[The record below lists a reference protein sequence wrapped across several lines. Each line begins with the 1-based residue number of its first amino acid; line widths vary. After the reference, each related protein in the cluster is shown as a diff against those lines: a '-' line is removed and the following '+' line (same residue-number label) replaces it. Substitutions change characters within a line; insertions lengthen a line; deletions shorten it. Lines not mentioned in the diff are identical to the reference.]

1 MASSI
6 VTDLGIIR
14 FDCDFLIFDDYDALC
29 RVCYDNVDHYK
40 KVEYDKIGLA
50 MPESINYVS
59 PDVAEIVNAAYDH
72 DLVPLSAAFFRE
84 PKGDTIEFIFEDTD
98 LINMRNIVDNVTDVI
113 DRIDAANVSDATD
126 ATDATDVPDVYF
138 AGIMHYVIGCLILNE
153 TNKIVIT
160 PDIMMAMAKILEE
173 SLEMP
178 DSMGLYA
185 SVQNLTTCKDLSKNS
200 HRSLTLIPDNSKK
213 QEWQTVI
220 DTLESIRRLK
230 GCVTERTERFD
241 LVLHIVNE
249 LMNGQEVTD
258 GIVYEVERDSDK
270 NAHKISGSFVDL
282 FRVTLSDKAFRPNMK
297 TELNSFP
304 VSIDQSE
311 IVMVKCE
318 RINGHL
324 LPTIMPNSITD
335 TIRRMMSVDVRN
347 DFIKAANLFD
357 AIMIYC
363 LPLCDPMGRLRER
376 KVQENDIIDMLGSDI
391 SDPENLIHSLRRI
404 HEVSVYSNRY
414 MPNDKTSTYNSYF
427 SANPITKHLV
437 DKYQLSSEHRMHHSL
452 DSIQWLSSLSDTKK
466 LDKSFELCAILV
478 KWFDPKRIELLEY
491 AICMLDPVLIFN
503 MILAI
508 DAETPSS
515 ASSNKQKDLVMNLLV
530 YSLLRIV
537 PYMETDISK
546 ATMMAEQRC
555 AKYRK
560 NNTNR
565 SSGAYPLD
573 CLKSRGEICSSRCQ
587 SSSMRRS
594 DTLIMAS
601 SNFFVTSLMFR
612 LFSIQLFGLYAQNSG
627 VTLLTAIDRAEQ
639 MIKQDLVH
647 LMNNYFMGN
656 YAKTQDGADADADN
670 VLGGVTESDDND
682 EECADDSSDT
692 ADYSKSQFQ
701 DVHKRIDML
710 CRIERLTSLEHM
722 TLSGLLPYVDLVM
735 TLRNIRSEFR
745 IDDYTT
751 RSYRLDVINDCIDD
765 AIVELVKKEHDIYGS
780 QSDSTAT
787 YSDDTAE
794 TMIQNSRSL
803 REVLDHVEYRNCGLY
818 YVHEDNLVDTTA
830 LYNLRGIMMSIDSSS
845 NGDHKT
851 GHVTRMSKEQIINL
865 IDKNAILMKILGAE
879 LSKVILQT
887 YDLDVVLKY
896 MRTLDDD
903 EAESLVETH
912 MSTVLA
918 MMYAETEYGNNQ
930 IYTSRDMSNLNGYI
944 TGLRSA
950 FGKSIDDGKITLTHE
965 AKEVLKKCRR
975 KLSAEN
981 RPTRFKPQ
989 HNNLS
994 D

>member
-14 FDCDFLIFDDYDALC
+14 FDSDFLIFDNYDVLC
-29 RVCYDNVDHYK
+29 RVCHDDVDYYK
-40 KVEYDKIGLA
+40 KVEYDKIGLV
-50 MPESINYVS
+50 MPENINYES
-59 PDVAEIVNAAYDH
+59 PDVAEIVNAACDH
-72 DLVPLSAAFFRE
+72 DLVPLNTVFFRE
-84 PKGDTIEFIFEDTD
+84 PKSDTIEFIFEDTD
-98 LINMRNIVDNVTDVI
+98 LINMRNIVDNVTGVI
-113 DRIDAANVSDATD
+113 DRIDAANVTGASD
-126 ATDATDVPDVYF
+126 VSDVYF

-160 PDIMMAMAKILEE
+160 PDIMLAMVKILKE

-185 SVQNLTTCKDLSKNS
+185 SVQNLTTCKDLSENS
-200 HRSLTLIPDNSKK
+200 HRSLTLIPDNSEK

-230 GCVTERTERFD
+230 GCATERTERFD
-241 LVLHIVNE
+241 LILHIVNE
-249 LMNGQEVTD
+249 LMSGQNVTD
-258 GIVYEVERDSDK
+258 GIVYEVERDSGK

-282 FRVTLSDKAFRPNMK
+282 FRVTLGNKVFRPNMK

-304 VSIDQSE
+304 ISIDQSE

-324 LPTIMPNSITD
+324 LPTIMPKSITD

-347 DFIKAANLFD
+347 DFIKAANLFE
-357 AIMIYC
+357 AIMNYC

-376 KVQENDIIDMLGSDI
+376 KVQENDVIEMLGFDI
-391 SDPENLIHSLRRI
+391 SDPENLIHSLRMI

-414 MPNDKTSTYNSYF
+414 MPGGTTSTYNSYF

-452 DSIQWLSSLSDTKK
+452 DSIQWLSSLSDTRN
-466 LDKSFELCAILV
+466 LDKSFELCTILV

-508 DAETPSS
+508 DAETPLN
-515 ASSNKQKDLVMNLLV
+515 ASSDKQKDLVMNLLV

-555 AKYRK
+555 ANYRE
-560 NNTNR
+560 NNANR
-565 SSGAYPLD
+565 SPGAYPLD
-573 CLKSRGEICSSRCQ
+573 CLKNRGEICSSCCQ
-587 SSSMRRS
+587 SSSMQRS

-627 VTLLTAIDRAEQ
+627 VTLLAAIDRAEQ

-656 YAKTQDGADADADN
+656 YAKARDDADVN
-670 VLGGVTESDDND
+670 PDDND
-682 EECADDSSDT
+682 EEGADDSSDT

-765 AIVELVKKEHDIYGS
+765 VIVELAKKEHDIYGS

-787 YSDDTAE
+787 YSDDAAE

-818 YVHEDNLVDTTA
+818 YANEDNLVDTTA
-830 LYNLRGIMMSIDSSS
+830 LYNLRAIMMSIDSSS

-865 IDKNAILMKILGAE
+865 IDKNVILIKILGAE
-879 LSKVILQT
+879 LSKIILRT
-887 YDLDVVLKY
+887 YDLDLVLKY

-912 MSTVLA
+912 MSTVTA

-930 IYTSRDMSNLNGYI
+930 IYTSQDMSNLNGYI

-965 AKEVLKKCRR
+965 AKEVLEECRR

-989 HNNLS
+989 HNNSS